1 MEFLVVGLN
10 HRTAPLEV
18 REKLSITKAR
28 MPDAL
33 EAMSAYVDQGV
44 ILSTCNRSE
53 VYTIGPEKHLGENVE
68 GFFSDYFDIPP
79 ADIDSYLYTYHHE
92 DSIHHLFRVSSS
104 LDSMILGEGQ
114 ILRQVRDAFEG
125 ASQAKMV
132 QGSLSHLFHQAIR
145 VGKKV
150 RRETA
155 ISRNALS
162 VSRACVELA
171 RLLLGDL
178 RELKVMVIGAG
189 DAGKLAARALRDAGV
204 GEMVV
209 TNRTYQRAAE
219 LARDLDG
226 EAAPF
231 EDMPRVLQDTDI
243 AISSTGSPEYVLEGE
258 AVSRAMSYRPHRPL
272 FLIDIAVPRDIG
284 PEVSRIDNV
293 YLYNIDDLESI
304 SEANRLQR
312 EQEAQKAEV
321 IVAHEVKQFLHWY
334 DTLDVVPTVKA
345 LRQQAEEIRE
355 RELAKLLG
363 RMDHQLTEKEL
374 WSLEAMS
381 RAIVKKLLHEP
392 TAYLKDRPSP
402 DKVRLARELFSLTDD
417 TASPEAP
424 ASEPVSEV
432 PSLFD
437 GGRLG
442 WG

>member
-10 HRTAPLEV
+10 HRTASLEV

-33 EAMSAYVDQGV
+33 EAMAAYVGQGV

-53 VYTIGPEKHLGENVE
+53 VYTIGPEKHLGESLE
-68 GFFSDYFDIPP
+68 GFFSEYFDTPP
-79 ADIDSYLYTYHHE
+79 EDIDRYLYTYHHE

-114 ILRQVRDAFEG
+114 ILRQVRDAFED
-125 ASQAKMV
+125 ASQAGMV

-171 RLLLGDL
+171 RRLLGDL
-178 RELKVMVIGAG
+178 RELRVLVIGAG

-209 TNRTYQRAAE
+209 TNRTYQRAAD

-231 EDMPRVLQDTDI
+231 EEMPRVLQNADI

-258 AVSRAMSYRPHRPL
+258 TVRRAMSSRPHRPL

-334 DTLDVVPTVKA
+334 SALDVVPTVKA

-363 RMDHQLTEKEL
+363 RMDHQLTEKDL

-381 RAIVKKLLHEP
+381 RAIVKKLLHGP
-392 TAYLKDRPSP
+392 TTYLKDQRSP
-402 DKVRLARELFSLTDD
+402 DKTRLAQELFSLTDD
-417 TASPEAP
+417 TASSEAP

-432 PSLFD
+432 PSPFD